1 MIQRGDSMPKCMSVA
16 QINQLAKTPEAFIA
30 QCQEAFMTEVLAL
43 SEYIR
48 KNKIHFVYI
57 SGPTSSGKTTFANT
71 LFHYMQDRT
80 LIPISLDDFFVPQ
93 DQLKRNKKGLK
104 DYESIKTIDVAKY
117 RGVIRK
123 ILAKEALTL
132 PYFDFEKRQVV
143 ENHTLLTPQEDAI
156 YVIEGLHALN
166 QKICGCTDPKDSV
179 KVYVS
184 PCGQVIAPNGKPYHS
199 NDFRFIRRMIR
210 DNYHRAAPP
219 EVTFSMWPGVRAGEK
234 RYSYRAKAD
243 FQIDTFLFYEP
254 CVLAGEGI
262 RLLDAMQEKPRKANR
277 LIRMLAQFKPISRDL
292 LPETSILNEFL
303 ERK

>member
-1 MIQRGDSMPKCMSVA
+1 MPNCMSVA
-16 QINQLAKTPEAFIA
+16 QINHLAKTPETFIA
-30 QCQEAFMTEVLAL
+30 QCQNTFIGEVLSLA
-43 SEYIR
+43 EYIR
-48 KNKIHFVYI
+48 KHHIHFVYI

-93 DQLKRNKKGLK
+93 DQLKRNKKGMK

-123 ILAKEALTL
+123 ILSQEALTL

-143 ENHTLLTPQEDAI
+143 ENHTLLTPQKDAI
-156 YVIEGLHALN
+156 YVVEGLHALN
-166 QKICGCTDPKDSV
+166 EKICGLTDKADSV

-184 PCGQVIAPNGKPYHS
+184 PCGRVIAPNGKPYHP
-199 NDFRFIRRMIR
+199 NDFRFVRRMIR

-234 RYSYRAKAD
+234 RYSYRQKAD

-262 RLLDAMQEKPRKANR
+262 RLLSAMQKENRKAKR
-277 LIRMLAQFKPISRDL
+277 LIGILAQFEPISRDL
-292 LPETSILNEFL
+292 LPETSILHEFL
-303 ERK
+303 EPK

>member
-1 MIQRGDSMPKCMSVA
+1 MPKRMSVA
-16 QINQLAKTPEAFIA
+16 QINHLAKKPEAFIA

-43 SEYIR
+43 SEHIR

-57 SGPTSSGKTTFANT
+57 SGPSSSGKTTFANT
-71 LFHYMQDRT
+71 LFHYMEDRT
-80 LIPISLDDFFVPQ
+80 LIPISLDNFFVPQ
-93 DQLKRNKKGLK
+93 DGLRVNKKGMK

-143 ENHTLLTPQEDAI
+143 DNHTLLTPQTDAI

-166 QKICGCTDPKDSV
+166 HKICGLTDKEDSV

-184 PCGQVIAPNGKPYHS
+184 PCGQVISSNGKPYHP
-199 NDFRFIRRMIR
+199 NDFRFVRRMIR

-219 EVTFSMWPGVRAGEK
+219 EITFSMWPGVRAGEK
-234 RYSYRAKAD
+234 RYAYRNKAD

-254 CVLAGEGI
+254 CVLAREGI
-262 RLLDAMQEKPRKANR
+262 RLLSSMPEGNRKANR
-277 LIRMLAQFKPISRDL
+277 LIRMLRQFEPISRDL